1 MGGNQIF
8 LAKLHIIPVSK
19 RANTGRNRQ
28 TVISM
33 EEAKVPLGGIMLRR
47 TMKETGRQNS
57 VTTTSAFP
65 GRLKELKGGMTV
77 W

>member
-1 MGGNQIF
+1 MNQTY
-8 LAKLHIIPVSK
+8 LAKLHIILVSK
-19 RANTGRNRQ
+19 RANTGRSRQ

-33 EEAKVPLGGIMLRR
+33 EEAEVPLGGIMLRR

-57 VTTTSAFP
+57 MTTTSASP
-65 GRLKELKGGMTV
+65 GHLKVSKGGMTV